1 MGLLDKAKSYREKL
15 ILQSLQGENNLF
27 SSKPVTIEDLKI
39 LKEYYE
45 KKLES
50 SISTDKFG
58 LINLLMKVVEDIKY
72 FSSVES
78 IASSLYTII
87 TRLNFDVQGIGYFSE
102 KLDVIYG
109 EIEDRE
115 IPTFFGVN
123 YYTKVDETTFF
134 KVSGEMGTFL
144 VVKAKGNVKLD
155 EDAEMILR
163 KCIDV
168 LSISLRLIQFRGFE
182 IGRFWGAR
190 NALALSQLYAISS
203 SNTISE
209 EEKVIMTSY
218 YLKELFGLN
227 FVIVFDDEDSYINP
241 RYAMDF
247 PIDAI
252 GKVKI
257 SPDMIGNNI
266 NNMEVV
272 DLEMSKFFVYGSQ
285 NIAFVRFKNKIL
297 CIGANYNLSFVIS
310 MLSSM

>member
-1 MGLLDKAKSYREKL
+1 MGLLEKARSYREKL
-15 ILQSLQGENNLF
+15 ILQSLQGESNLF
-27 SSKPVTIEDLKI
+27 SVKPVTIEDLKI

-45 KKLES
+45 KSIAS
-50 SISTDKFG
+50 SVSTDKFG
-58 LINLLMKVVEDIKY
+58 LIGLLIKVAEDIKY

-78 IASSLYTII
+78 IVSSLYTVI

-109 EIEDRE
+109 EIEDKE

-144 VVKAKGNVKLD
+144 VVKARGNVKLE
-155 EDAEMILR
+155 EDAEMILK
-163 KCIDV
+163 KCIDI

-182 IGRFWGAR
+182 ISRFWGAR
-190 NALALSQLYAISS
+190 NSLALSQLYAVSS
-203 SNTISE
+203 SDTISE

-227 FVIVFDDEDSYINP
+227 FVIIFDEQDSYIKP

-272 DLEMSKFFVYGSQ
+272 DLELSKFFMYGSQ
-285 NIAFVRFKNKIL
+285 NIAFVRFRDKLL